1 MNIFIGMGRLTRDP
15 ELKTTSSNIAVATFS
30 IAIDRKYKNASGN
43 KQTDFLNCVAWRSSA
58 EFIAKYFGKGDRIS
72 IVGSVQSRSY
82 EANDGT
88 RRNVVEVAVEE
99 AGFVDSKSGAQQA
112 SEQVPDDSAMPFDV

>member
-15 ELKTTSSNIAVATFS
+15 ELKTTSSNIAVATLS
-30 IAIDRKYKNASGN
+30 IAIDRKYKNANGER
-43 KQTDFLNCVAWRSSA
+43 QTDFLNLVCFRGIA
-58 EFIAKYFGKGDRIS
+58 EFVAKYFHKGDRIS
-72 IVGSVQSRSY
+72 IVGTVQSRSY
-82 EANDGT
+82 EASDGT
-88 RRNVVEVAVEE
+88 RRNVVEVVVDE